1 MLLNY
6 SQKLRMPDGSYVHVK
21 WLRQFE
27 NTKVNSQNYI
37 KVYCA
42 WCAKNTFIP
51 LTQETLAEIFA
62 GCETELDYELA
73 LKYLTDLQKL
83 GVLLTFMPKDKK
95 DTLEILT
102 ARLKLRL
109 ELFKRVPS
117 ATNMLLAYN
126 LIEELTLK
134 SFKESPKDLND
145 EINKNIDRFDKLKNL
160 ALGTKYIEE
169 RKLAFERS
177 LEAFKKIT
185 SIEV

>member
-1 MLLNY
+1 MLSY
-6 SQKLRMPDGSYVHVK
+6 KQKLRMPSGEYVHVK

-27 NTKVNSQNYI
+27 NIKVNSQNYI

-42 WCAKNTFIP
+42 WCAKNAFIP

-62 GCETELDYELA
+62 GCETNLDYELT
-73 LKYLTDLQKL
+73 LNYLSTLQKT
-83 GVLLTFMPKDKK
+83 GAIFTFMPKSKQ

-134 SFKESPKDLND
+134 SFQETPKDLNE

-177 LEAFKKIT
+177 LETFKKIT
-185 SIEV
+185 NIEV